1 MDDYGS
7 IHTGLKFKKKESV
20 TSLND
25 YGSIHTSQK
34 FKRNKE
40 KKAHNQ
46 LREKITRNITRTT

>member
-20 TSLND
+20 TSMND
-25 YGSIHTSQK
+25 NGSIHTSQK
-34 FKRNKE
+34 SERKKE

-46 LREKITRNITRTT
+46 LREKITRNIKRIT